1 MILDLVRQVGEV
13 GILFA
18 SLILVVN
25 QHNQLGV
32 PGAGPGN
39 TLKTEC

>member
-1 MILDLVRQVGEV
+1 MISDSVRQVGEV
-13 GILFA
+13 GILSA

-25 QHNQLGV
+25 QHSQLGV
-32 PGAGPGN
+32 PGAGLGN